1 MSSVFICKVFVFLR
15 FFFWSGQKGRS
26 NLLVFVSDPISED
39 ERRIQEEYKV
49 GSAAYPEKS
58 KFSFYF

>member
-1 MSSVFICKVFVFLR
+1 MYSFGRFLCFCVFLGL
-15 FFFWSGQKGRS
+15 SGQKGRS
-26 NLLVFVSDPISED
+26 NLLVFVSDLISED